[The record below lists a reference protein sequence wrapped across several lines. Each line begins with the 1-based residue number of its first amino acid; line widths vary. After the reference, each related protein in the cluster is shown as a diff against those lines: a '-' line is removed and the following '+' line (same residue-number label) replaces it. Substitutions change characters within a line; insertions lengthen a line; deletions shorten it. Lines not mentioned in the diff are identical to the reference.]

1 LNIADPVSC
10 GSLFVESFQILL
22 LRTSHF
28 ENTFQSWFLDFF
40 RKRRRVED
48 KTFQSQMS
56 RAFLGWGGSRE
67 FSILAVQR
75 RGACPLATAR
85 QHFGGS
91 IPIGF

>member
-67 FSILAVQR
+67 FSILAVKR